1 MPISGTNHGMANED
15 SGITRATRFAE
26 LGHQGN
32 LTTANRSQLEQ
43 AVVNDS
49 DPRARS
55 AALGALFR
63 AESIEILNS
72 KITNAPA
79 RIETQALMEIWLS
92 AASDEHA
99 VVRKRTAELGPIMAR
114 VEIALG
120 TDNTPDK
127 SPANT
132 PDKSQDKSQA
142 GVVVTLIDLLNDD
155 EITVVEATAW
165 ALGEGVESGTP
176 NAAAVAA
183 LARTVTN
190 HDNALARE
198 AAVAALGA
206 LRDPV
211 GLPAI
216 LIACGDKPAVRRRAV
231 LALAPFT
238 GNEVDQAI
246 ETATQD
252 RDPQVRQAA
261 EILRKVVD
269 D

>member
-43 AVVNDS
+43 AVVNDP

-72 KITNAPA
+72 KITNAPV
-79 RIETQALMEIWLS
+79 RIKTQALMEIWLS

-127 SPANT
+127 SQA
-132 PDKSQDKSQA
+132 KSQA

-165 ALGEGVESGTP
+165 ALGEGIESGTP

-183 LARTVTN
+183 LVRTVTG

-261 EILRKVVD
+261 EILQKVVED
-269 D
+269 